1 MTIPNT
7 TYRVLVE
14 KLGSSNPSQFIGNEG
29 EVFYNP
35 NSPTLKLSD
44 GSTPGGVSIGG
55 TGGAANTG
63 NITFSEERI
72 IGDTTD
78 GFPLGVIQLTPSP
91 NIEGFESFVIDGQY
105 VNVYPTAGADAPH
118 IHITAG
124 ILSTTSNYYDDV
136 NGYYKGDLFLGDDS
150 NYFKV
155 KGNGELSIYSD
166 AHSGEIY
173 FGIGMFGRKEVG
185 FYCETNNI
193 RVYDQG
199 LDFDSDFAIAKP
211 EVDYVGTASTGII
224 YRSKVYES
232 LIDFESQCGSMKLLV
247 QCQSNNNNCQLS
259 ELLIVRPYGGT
270 TVFMNE
276 TGRVTGIGTTAHV
289 TFSSSYNVGTAQIE
303 VVADTSVDPN
313 NDQWSFRIVPI
324 EIRSYQ
330 D

>member
-1 MTIPNT
+1 MTVPNT
-7 TYRVLVE
+7 TYRVFVE
-14 KLGSSNPSQFIGNEG
+14 KLGGTNPSQFIGDEG
-29 EVFYNP
+29 EVFLDP
-35 NSPTLKLSD
+35 NIPALKLSN
-44 GSTPGGVSIGG
+44 GSTPGGIAIGG

-91 NIEGFESFVIDGQY
+91 NTEGFESFVIDGQY
-105 VNVYPTAGADAPH
+105 INVYPTAGNDAPH

-124 ILSTTSNYYDDV
+124 TLSTISNYYDPD

-155 KGNGELSIYSD
+155 KGNGELSIYSS
-166 AHSGEIY
+166 AYSEEIY
-173 FGIGMFGRKEVG
+173 FGTGLFSRPEIG
-185 FYCETNNI
+185 FYRGTNNV
-193 RVYDQG
+193 RLYDEG
-199 LDFDSDFAIAKP
+199 LDFNSDFAIARP
-211 EVDYVGTASTGII
+211 EVGYVGTASTGII
-224 YRSKVYES
+224 YSSIFY
-232 LIDFESQCGSMKLLV
+232 ESQCGSMKLLV
-247 QCQSNNNNCQLS
+247 QCQGNSGNCQLS
-259 ELLIVRPYGGT
+259 ELLIVRPFGGT

-276 TGRVTGIGTTAHV
+276 TGRVTGIGTAAHV
-289 TFSSSYNVGTAQIE
+289 TFSASYNIGTDQIQ
-303 VVADTSVDPN
+303 VAADTTTDPN

>member
-1 MTIPNT
+1 MTVPNT
-7 TYRVLVE
+7 TYRVFVE
-14 KLGSSNPSQFIGNEG
+14 KLGGTNPSQFIGDEG
-29 EVFYNP
+29 EVFLDP
-35 NSPTLKLSD
+35 NIPALKLSN
-44 GSTPGGVSIGG
+44 GSTPGGIAIGG

-91 NIEGFESFVIDGQY
+91 NTEGFESFVIDGQY
-105 VNVYPTAGADAPH
+105 INVYPTAGNDAPH

-124 ILSTTSNYYDDV
+124 TLSTTSNYYDPD

-155 KGNGELSIYSD
+155 KGNGELSIYSS
-166 AHSGEIY
+166 AYSEEIY
-173 FGIGMFGRKEVG
+173 FGIGIFSRPEIG
-185 FYCETNNI
+185 FYRGSNSVRLYE
-193 RVYDQG
+193 QG
-199 LDFDSDFAIAKP
+199 LDFNSNFAIAQP
-211 EVDYVGTASTGII
+211 EIDYVGTASTGII
-224 YRSKVYES
+224 YSSIFY
-232 LIDFESQCGSMKLLV
+232 ESQCGSMKLLV
-247 QCQSNNNNCQLS
+247 QCQGNSGNCQLS
-259 ELLIVRPYGGT
+259 ELLIVRPFGGT

-276 TGRVTGIGTTAHV
+276 TGRVTGIGTAAHV
-289 TFSSSYNVGTAQIE
+289 TFSSSYNIGTDQIE
-303 VVADTSVDPN
+303 VVADTTTDPN

>member
-14 KLGSSNPSQFIGNEG
+14 KLGDSNPSTFVGNEG
-29 EVFYNP
+29 EVFYDP
-35 NSPTLKLSD
+35 DAISPVLKLSD

-72 IGDTTD
+72 IGDTAD
-78 GFPLGVIQLTPSP
+78 GFPLGVIQITPSP
-91 NIEGFESFVIDGQY
+91 NNGGFENFVDNGQY
-105 VNVYPTAGADAPH
+105 VNVYPTAGDDAPH

-124 ILSTTSNYYDDV
+124 ILSTTSPYYNPA

-185 FYCETNNI
+185 FYCETNNV

-211 EVDYVGTASTGII
+211 EVDYVGSASTGII
-224 YRSKVYES
+224 YSSKVY
-232 LIDFESQCGSMKLLV
+232 ESQCGSMKLLV
-247 QCQSNNNNCQLS
+247 QCQGNSGNCQLS
-259 ELLIVRPYGGT
+259 ELLIVRPFGGT

-289 TFSSSYNVGTAQIE
+289 TFSASYNVGTDQIQ
-303 VVADTSVDPN
+303 VSADTTTDPN

-324 EIRSYQ
+324 ELRSYQ